1 MFDVKGKDNE
11 RGTRMQFQILIYNNA
26 EFVAA
31 LEDGLMEELDRTHA
45 TVIAELEATGE
56 LVSSEELSPEVAL
69 TVRTDPADGKRV
81 RVTDG
86 PFSESKEWV
95 GGFYTVDVGSID
107 RAVEIAGRF
116 VEARYSPIEV
126 RLVGRQDTTRTETET
141 TTKSVADASGRTGHS
156 A

>member
-1 MFDVKGKDNE
+1 
-11 RGTRMQFQILIYNNA
+11 MQFQILIYNNA

-95 GGFYTVDVGSID
+95 GGFYTVDVGQHRSRGRD
-107 RAVEIAGRF
+107 RWSVRRGPLLSDRGAARRTPATGRP
-116 VEARYSPIEV
+116 RSD
-126 RLVGRQDTTRTETET
+126 RDHDQDGRRRPLTGSSTAAER
-141 TTKSVADASGRTGHS
+141 ASLDRDF
-156 A
+156 